1 MKPNLVCQ
9 VLDGRLIEV
18 TTTWKLSL
26 GRQKADRGRLI
37 EVTA

>member
-18 TTTWKLSL
+18 TTMWKLSL
-26 GRQKADRGRLI
+26 GRQKGSDRLI
-37 EVTA
+37 EVAA